1 MTPAIRFHCVG
12 KKFKL
17 SPSRPRSFQQILV
30 DRRISTPAEEFWA
43 LKDVSFEVRPGET
56 LGLIGANGSGKS
68 TILKLISRIID
79 PSAGEVTSTGR
90 IAGLLELGAG
100 FHPDLTGRENIYL
113 NASILGIPRSVIK
126 RHVDEIVG
134 FAEIG
139 SFIDVPVRNYS
150 SGMAL
155 RLGFAITTMLDPEIL
170 LIDEILAVGD
180 HSFQRRCLERLDALR
195 AQGITTIF
203 VSHSLEQVQRLCQR
217 VIWMDKGQVHADGDA
232 ETIVGTYLDAME
244 ASGTRR
250 FLPKYVSGSESTHRW
265 GTYQAEITCVE
276 LLDAQDQPQQV
287 FTIGESLRLR
297 IHYQTRVPIAEPA
310 FGMAFYRADG
320 VHINGPNTVLDGLK
334 IPVIDGR
341 GYVDYTVDSL
351 PLLPG
356 RYEVSAS
363 IYSGDCVTAH
373 DHHHRLYA
381 FDVRDRSPLS
391 KAGIVRISA
400 RWRHT
405 PGGSGRATLPD
416 ASVN

>member
-1 MTPAIRFHCVG
+1 MTPAIRFHRVG

-30 DRRISTPAEEFWA
+30 DRRLRAPAEEFWA
-43 LKDVSFEVRPGET
+43 LKDVSFEIQPGET
-56 LGLIGANGSGKS
+56 VGLIGANGSGKS

-150 SGMAL
+150 SGMAM

-203 VSHSLEQVQRLCQR
+203 VSHSLEQVQRLCR
-217 VIWMDKGQVHADGDA
+217 RAIWLAGGQVRADGDA
-232 ETIVGTYLDAME
+232 EAVVGMYLHAE
-244 ASGTRR
+244 AASEMGRHSAHVRSGREG
-250 FLPKYVSGSESTHRW
+250 VNRW
-265 GTYQAEITCVE
+265 GTYQAEITRVE
-276 LLDAQDQPQQV
+276 LLDGQGRPRQLFMTGDS
-287 FTIGESLRLR
+287 FR
-297 IHYQTRVPIAEPA
+297 IRMYYRTRTPIVEPA
-310 FGMAFYRADG
+310 FGLAIYRNDG
-320 VHINGPNTVLDGLK
+320 LHVNGPNTLMEGFD
-334 IPVIDGR
+334 IPAIDGC
-341 GYVDYTVDSL
+341 GYVDYAIEHL
-351 PLLPG
+351 PLVPG
-356 RYEVSAS
+356 RYELTVA
-363 IYSGDCVTAH
+363 IYNQDATVAH
-373 DHHHRLYA
+373 DHHHRLYV
-381 FDVRDRSPLS
+381 FEVYNRPTQWEM
-391 KAGIVRISA
+391 GVVHIPA
-400 RWRHT
+400 RWQHV
-405 PGGSGRATLPD
+405 SN
-416 ASVN
+416 SE